1 MGFAV
6 FHASKGKSSGASLG
20 AHIDRD
26 QAQKQSFRNADPA
39 RSALNVDFKVA
50 GTGKKLNEAIRV
62 RITEG
67 YKGSKDIRKDAV
79 THLNLIFTG
88 THEDMK
94 AIEQDKEKMQKW
106 IERNYNFVIK
116 EFGQA
121 NIMRFTLHRD
131 ERTPHI
137 HAVVVPLTADGKLT
151 AREVLGGR
159 MAMSARQTRYGQAM
173 ADFGLERGVI
183 GSKAIHNSEG
193 WYLGQQKKEQEAVLS
208 LLPSFGAL
216 ERINPKPFLE
226 KVTEGLKI
234 AASAKVDAELKAVRV
249 EKQYRNELKELKEE
263 NGILQERNDKL
274 SVVYVHNKQALK
286 LETLLIYS
294 HKNAPDNKAEQD
306 KVFNDIAKK
315 MGVSEEEFRYFTKA
329 HKDIIENQIKPIHE
343 KILSEAQNKGK
354 ERNNDRG
361 HDQSRGR

>member
-26 QAQKQSFRNADPA
+26 QAQKQSFKNADPD
-39 RSALNVDFKVA
+39 RSALNVNFQVA
-50 GTGKKLNEAIRV
+50 GTGKKLNEAIRA

-67 YKGSKDIRKDAV
+67 YKGNKEIRKDAV

-106 IERNYNFVIK
+106 IDRNYNFVIR

-121 NIMRFTLHRD
+121 NNMRFTLHRD

-137 HAVVVPLTADGKLT
+137 HAVVVPLTEDGKLT

-159 MAMSARQTRYGQAM
+159 MAMSARQTRYGQTM
-173 ADFGLERGVI
+173 AEFGLERGVI

-193 WYLGQQKKEQEAVLS
+193 WYLGQQKKAQEAVLS
-208 LLPSFGAL
+208 QLPSFGAF

-226 KVTEGLKI
+226 KVTERLGI
-234 AASAKVDAELKAVRV
+234 AASAKLDAELKV
-249 EKQYRNELKELKEE
+249 ERQQNQISGMWKERSRLNEDNEKLMKSEKVNRDMVKVLLV
-263 NGILQERNDKL
+263 NGICEKRQLDINKVMPKMKIDFHEVMIEMAEVKK
-274 SVVYVHNKQALK
+274 SVVNEITTALQP
-286 LETLLIYS
+286 ERG
-294 HKNAPDNKAEQD
+294 QD
-306 KVFNDIAKK
+306 
-315 MGVSEEEFRYFTKA
+315 
-329 HKDIIENQIKPIHE
+329 
-343 KILSEAQNKGK
+343 
-354 ERNNDRG
+354 RNRG
-361 HDQSRGR
+361 QDQSRGR

>member
-6 FHASKGKSSGASLG
+6 FHASKGKSSGSSLG

-26 QAQKQSFRNADPA
+26 EKQKQSFRNADPD
-39 RSALNVDFKVA
+39 RSALNVDFQVA
-50 GTGKKLNEAIRV
+50 GTGKKLNEAIRT

-67 YKGSKDIRKDAV
+67 YKGNKDIRKDAV
-79 THLNLIFTG
+79 THLSLIFTG

-106 IERNYNFVIK
+106 IERNYNFVIR
-116 EFGQA
+116 EFGKE

-173 ADFGLERGVI
+173 AEFGLERGVI

-208 LLPSFGAL
+208 QLPSFGAL

-226 KVTEGLKI
+226 KVTERLEI
-234 AASAKVDAELKAVRV
+234 AASAKMDAEMAVERKDKQISGMWQERSRLNEDNERLRQSEKVNRDMVKVLLVNGICQEKQIDIKKVLPKIKVNFREAMNEMAELKESVKKEIANALQPEQR
-249 EKQYRNELKELKEE
+249 QDLK
-263 NGILQERNDKL
+263 R
-274 SVVYVHNKQALK
+274 
-286 LETLLIYS
+286 
-294 HKNAPDNKAEQD
+294 
-306 KVFNDIAKK
+306 
-315 MGVSEEEFRYFTKA
+315 
-329 HKDIIENQIKPIHE
+329 
-343 KILSEAQNKGK
+343 
-354 ERNNDRG
+354 DRG
-361 HDQSRGR
+361 EDQSRGR

>member
-26 QAQKQSFRNADPA
+26 QAQKQSFRNADPD
-39 RSALNVDFKVA
+39 RLALNVNFQVA
-50 GTGKKLNEAIRV
+50 GTGKKLNEAIRA

-67 YKGSKDIRKDAV
+67 YKGNKEIRKDAV

-106 IERNYNFVIK
+106 IDRNYNFVIR

-137 HAVVVPLTADGKLT
+137 HAVVVPLTEDGKLT

-159 MAMSARQTRYGQAM
+159 MAMSARQTRYGQTM
-173 ADFGLERGVI
+173 AEFGLERGVI

-193 WYLGQQKKEQEAVLS
+193 WYLGQQKKAQEAVLS
-208 LLPSFGAL
+208 QLPSFGAF

-226 KVTEGLKI
+226 KVTERLGI
-234 AASAKVDAELKAVRV
+234 AASAKLDAELKV
-249 EKQYRNELKELKEE
+249 ERQQNQISGMWKENSRLIEDNEQLSQSEKVNRNIAKLFLVHDYCQKNRLDANKLVPKMKINTNEAMSELAQLKETVKHE
-263 NGILQERNDKL
+263 ITTALQ
-274 SVVYVHNKQALK
+274 
-286 LETLLIYS
+286 T
-294 HKNAPDNKAEQD
+294 
-306 KVFNDIAKK
+306 
-315 MGVSEEEFRYFTKA
+315 
-329 HKDIIENQIKPIHE
+329 
-343 KILSEAQNKGK
+343 
-354 ERNNDRG
+354 DRG
-361 HDQSRGR
+361 QDRNRGQDQSRGR

>member
-6 FHASKGKSSGASLG
+6 FHASKGKSSGSSLG

-26 QAQKQSFRNADPA
+26 EKQKQSFKNADPD
-39 RSALNVDFKVA
+39 RSALNVDFQVA
-50 GTGKKLNEAIRV
+50 GTGKKLNEAIRT

-67 YKGSKDIRKDAV
+67 YKGNKDIRKDAV
-79 THLNLIFTG
+79 THLSLIFTG

-106 IERNYNFVIK
+106 IERNYNFVIR
-116 EFGQA
+116 EFGKE

-137 HAVVVPLTADGKLT
+137 HAVVVPLTAEGKLT

-173 ADFGLERGVI
+173 AEFGLERGVI

-208 LLPSFGAL
+208 QLPSFGAL

-226 KVTEGLKI
+226 KVTERLEI
-234 AASAKVDAELKAVRV
+234 AAMAKVDAELKAERV
-249 EKQYRNELKELKEE
+249 EKRYRNELKELKEE
-263 NGILQERNDKL
+263 NGILQERRDKL
-274 SVVYVHNKQALK
+274 SLSNGYNKQALK

-294 HKNAPDNKAEQD
+294 HKKAPDNGAEQD
-306 KVFNDIAKK
+306 KIFNDIAMK
-315 MGVSEEEFRYFTKA
+315 MGISENEFEYFKMA
-329 HKDIIENQIKPIHE
+329 HKDIIENQIKPIHQ
-343 KILSEAQNKGK
+343 KILSEEQNKSK
-354 ERNNDRG
+354 ERKHDRG
-361 HDQSRGR
+361 EDQSRGR